1 MRRAVALTTLAIAFL
16 MAACSDDGA
25 SDSVDGAASGG
36 TVAVA
41 SLPPV
46 ATTVAPAPVPQE
58 SLPIASAAPST
69 AVPVPT
75 TVAPAS
81 TVNVSSS
88 VRPSTT
94 VSTTDSGAA
103 PPCQLDL
110 IVAQTQT
117 QYLGIT
123 PSDLSC
129 AEGWAA
135 WIGRPDDELADGFF
149 AVARWTDGSWEL
161 LNLGTAG
168 VCADAGV
175 PDELWAELGCF
186 E

>member
-1 MRRAVALTTLAIAFL
+1 MRRAVALATFAIAVL
-16 MAACSDDGA
+16 TAACSDDGA
-25 SDSVDGAASGG
+25 SGTVDGAASGG

-41 SLPPV
+41 PLPPV
-46 ATTVAPAPVPQE
+46 ATTVAPAPASE
-58 SLPIASAAPST
+58 GSLPIASAVASA

-75 TVAPAS
+75 TVAPTS
-81 TVNVSSS
+81 TVSVSSS
-88 VRPSTT
+88 VRPTTT
-94 VSTTDSGAA
+94 VSTTGSGAA

-175 PDELWAELGCF
+175 PDELWVELGCF